1 MFDILIG
8 RKFSNKCK
16 HSVKYIKCRI
26 ETIRK
31 KKQVMVRYL
40 KKDVADLLARNH
52 DDNAFGRIDALII
65 EINHASC
72 YDMIEQYCGCL
83 LENISTMCKQRECPK
98 EAMEAIA
105 TLIFAAAR
113 FSDLPELADLR
124 SVFTKRYGTPKESC
138 IDKKFVEKIQM
149 KSFSKTRKLQLMED
163 IAQEFSV
170 NWNSNMFENKMSNQ
184 SAPSHGNPM
193 KHQLVN
199 KPNEKP
205 FLMRAPQKHQIQ
217 PKEQIDFQTTPTD
230 VNIHAHDRTEKTVKM
245 TADVLEDANFKTK
258 YEQNEKYKKESIFDG
273 NARGRFQRVH
283 EGIGLVATERQPF
296 TDAVNRDF
304 KAINAIPP
312 PYTKLPECSNG
323 SIAVHGNFPSSEAS
337 EDVKE
342 LDLNAQ
348 DKWPHRPLNA
358 SGRRTFNSQPPYRK
372 PNVSKSPNGANYANP
387 ADYEKSTEDQA
398 KDKMPKCELF
408 EDDANPVSQIQTKQG
423 REITRTNGLHGEAY
437 DQQKFI
443 IKQTPS
449 NRQRH
454 GSRRTV
460 QATKDGG
467 FDKEEEVMDKLL
479 MHYSKKGTNNEPRIT
494 RTTMRRAPKGP
505 VADAARVLIEP

>member
-16 HSVKYIKCRI
+16 RSVKYIKCRI

-40 KKDVADLLARNH
+40 KQDVADLLARSH
-52 DDNAFGRIDALII
+52 DANAFGRIDALIV

-83 LENISTMCKQRECPK
+83 LENISTMRKHRECPK
-98 EAMEAIA
+98 EAMEAVA
-105 TLIFAAAR
+105 TLLFATAR

-124 SVFTKRYGTPKESC
+124 SVFTKRYGTLMESC
-138 IDKKFVEKIQM
+138 IDKQFAEKIQK
-149 KSFSKTRKLQLMED
+149 KSFSNTRKLQLMED

-170 NWNSNMFENKMSNQ
+170 NWNSNMFENKMSNH
-184 SAPSHGNPM
+184 SAPSHDNPI

-199 KPNEKP
+199 KENEKQFP
-205 FLMRAPQKHQIQ
+205 ERSPQKHQIQ
-217 PKEQIDFQTTPTD
+217 PKEQIDFQTTPTEF
-230 VNIHAHDRTEKTVKM
+230 NIHAHDRTEKTVKM
-245 TADVLEDANFKTK
+245 TTDVLEDAKSEHPDIKTNFKTK
-258 YEQNEKYKKESIFDG
+258 YKNESIFDG

-283 EGIGLVATERQPF
+283 EGINLVATERQSS

-304 KAINAIPP
+304 KAINTIPP
-312 PYTKLPECSNG
+312 PYTKLPEWSNG
-323 SIAVHGNFPSSEAS
+323 SIAVHDNFPSSE
-337 EDVKE
+337 
-342 LDLNAQ
+342 

-387 ADYEKSTEDQA
+387 ADYEKSTEDQGNDHSEA
-398 KDKMPKCELF
+398 YYD
-408 EDDANPVSQIQTKQG
+408 QQG

-437 DQQKFI
+437 YDQQKFI
-443 IKQTPS
+443 IKQASS

-460 QATKDGG
+460 QATKDGRR
-467 FDKEEEVMDKLL
+467 DEEEEVVDKLL
-479 MHYSKKGTNNEPRIT
+479 MHYSKKGTNNEPRMT
-494 RTTMRRAPKGP
+494 RRTMRGALKGP
-505 VADAARVLIEP
+505 LANPARVPENLDEGKLHHNTLLQEQTCPA